1 MTNKEVSDWNF
12 QWKFWERL
20 IVPVEHTLQ
29 DGLLAKEIKV
39 HFFYFGSSWVIH

>member
-20 IVPVEHTLQ
+20 IVLVERTLQ
-29 DGLLAKEIKV
+29 DGLLAK
-39 HFFYFGSSWVIH
+39 